1 MPPDQEVITKPTIE
15 LVISVVAI
23 ELVVAAKAPNH
34 IVARVAQKGV
44 ITVRSDDR
52 ADGDCALSNWCE
64 LRLRFCT
71 GNDRQH
77 FRRAHLGKC
86 RSSRAVDLLQSLLS
100 CCMLDCINALCHE
113 KVPWPLRRCVAATT
127 APRTCLALSEL

>member
-23 ELVVAAKAPNH
+23 ELVVAAKAPNL

-52 ADGDCALSNWCE
+52 ADG
-64 LRLRFCT
+64 RFCT

-113 KVPWPLRRCVAATT
+113 KVPWPLRRCVAAIT